1 MDNIR
6 RSTAFM
12 THNGLKVRLN
22 HDFCAQYMDEE
33 NILAWYISI
42 EAFDSLRVV
51 LSIITAIVIMFMH
64 EDPIYSGVII
74 SVMYFIGYIIS
85 QSYFQMVLWNWI
97 YGSFYMLYSLL
108 DRFFI
113 PYIALVVIGII
124 TKEYYILL
132 SFIIARMV
140 CFIVLFIINN
150 KIARYY
156 HKKYGIYLGDVER
169 TAIKLIQFYSDKD
182 ITFDKWI
189 KEYLRF
195 MKKQVSY

>member
-1 MDNIR
+1 
-6 RSTAFM
+6 M

-85 QSYFQMVLWNWI
+85 QSYFQR
-97 YGSFYMLYSLL
+97 SS
-108 DRFFI
+108 
-113 PYIALVVIGII
+113 P
-124 TKEYYILL
+124 
-132 SFIIARMV
+132 
-140 CFIVLFIINN
+140 
-150 KIARYY
+150 
-156 HKKYGIYLGDVER
+156 
-169 TAIKLIQFYSDKD
+169 
-182 ITFDKWI
+182 
-189 KEYLRF
+189 
-195 MKKQVSY
+195 